1 MLLYE
6 GLLRPASDLS
16 TLAFHLQAVAIM
28 HNISFAELIF
38 EVLRCLL
45 LTISQKE
52 GFESLKVDSFI
63 LVIDKDV
70 LLHRLGHIFVYQIHV
85 HSDPV
90 IRTVRLTGSCA
101 LRSR

>member
-63 LVIDKDV
+63 LVIDKHV
-70 LLHRLGHIFVYQIHV
+70 LLHRLGYIFCL
-85 HSDPV
+85 PN
-90 IRTVRLTGSCA
+90 TVGS
-101 LRSR
+101 R